1 MKKIIT
7 TEKAPKAIGPYS
19 QAVAAGKLLFISGQI
34 PLDPVTG
41 EMVGNSAAEQAV
53 QVFKN
58 IKAILEAAGIG
69 FGDVVKATVLL
80 KNMADF
86 ASVNEVYAR
95 QFSGDFP
102 ARAAFE
108 VAALPR
114 GALVEIE
121 AIATLE

>member
-1 MKKIIT
+1 MLGAT
-7 TEKAPKAIGPYS
+7 
-19 QAVAAGKLLFISGQI
+19 
-34 PLDPVTG
+34 
-41 EMVGNSAAEQAV
+41 AAEQAV

>member
-1 MKKIIT
+1 MKKIIA

-19 QAVAAGKLLFISGQI
+19 QAVAAGNLLFISGQI
-34 PLDPVTG
+34 PLDPASG
-41 EMVGNSAAEQAV
+41 EMVGTTAAEQAA
-53 QVFKN
+53 QVFRN

-69 FGDVVKATVLL
+69 FGNVVKATVLL

-86 ASVNEVYAR
+86 TAVNEVYAR
-95 QFSGDFP
+95 HFSGDFP

-121 AIATLE
+121 AVATLE